1 MYILHSHCV
10 SEQQLTVT
18 YEEQEVIT
26 SDQLQLE
33 HVWLLC
39 LKMTGNIKRWSKRCF
54 HRPLLNHTQEVS
66 ALKPNMCLWGPDA
79 SSSRHTAQL
88 SCCTYSLETRRLPA
102 ASSVIYCQSEGRRVG
117 PDSWTASV
125 PQRLRDQLSSEDN
138 NWVHSPLMCSGAGR
152 TPGC

>member
-39 LKMTGNIKRWSKRCF
+39 LKMTGNIKR
-54 HRPLLNHTQEVS
+54 
-66 ALKPNMCLWGPDA
+66 
-79 SSSRHTAQL
+79 
-88 SCCTYSLETRRLPA
+88 
-102 ASSVIYCQSEGRRVG
+102 
-117 PDSWTASV
+117 
-125 PQRLRDQLSSEDN
+125 
-138 NWVHSPLMCSGAGR
+138 
-152 TPGC
+152 